1 MRDFES
7 DAVDDYSKEEH
18 DRERGEWWSEFESAT
33 AGLHEWELVG
43 DRAARRKFVDA
54 LAILYGYFVD
64 WKVEPR
70 IGQRTPAFL
79 SAGMRSVISDAQTQA
94 KQPETEPLSSRR
106 SPFKDPFRALRAL
119 AELRNVLRR
128 GVDPVNA
135 H

>member
-1 MRDFES
+1 MSRRPRGS
-7 DAVDDYSKEEH
+7 TNGAGSL
-18 DRERGEWWSEFESAT
+18 DRRPRSGGGSST
-33 AGLHEWELVG
+33 
-43 DRAARRKFVDA
+43 

-94 KQPETEPLSSRR
+94 KQPETEPLSSKR

>member
-1 MRDFES
+1 MP
-7 DAVDDYSKEEH
+7 
-18 DRERGEWWSEFESAT
+18 
-33 AGLHEWELVG
+33 
-43 DRAARRKFVDA
+43 ARRRFVDA

-64 WKVEPR
+64 WKSEPR
-70 IGQRTPAFL
+70 PGQSTPAFF

-94 KQPETEPLSSRR
+94 KQPETEPLASKR

-119 AELRNVLRR
+119 AELRDVLRR